1 MRLFI
6 IQSWL
11 LFVGC
16 YWFSED
22 SHSPEQQ
29 RKLEMFGFTDI
40 WDDHQ
45 YQLGQAGL
53 EEQGLGH
60 KGDTFQVKF
69 E

>member
-1 MRLFI
+1 LFI
-6 IQSWL
+6 IQYWL

-22 SHSPEQQ
+22 SHTPEKQ
-29 RKLEMFGFTDI
+29 RKLEMFGCTANG
-40 WDDHQ
+40 DDHQ
-45 YQLGQAGL
+45 YQLGQAGH
-53 EEQGLGH
+53 EEQGLEH